1 MAKKPSNTELQ
12 TQDIDS
18 IARSLK
24 QLVVIGEK
32 MLSGQVFHNFNAA
45 EAVKEKEVPHDKAT
59 N

>member
-1 MAKKPSNTELQ
+1 MSKKSNVALQ
-12 TQDIDS
+12 TEDIDS
-18 IARSLK
+18 IAQSLK

-45 EAVKEKEVPHDKAT
+45 EAVKQKEARDDAAT